1 MTRDTNLRKESRI
14 SNLQSRISIK
24 KMTNV
29 KFGFCLPIFAS
40 PSARMFRTPGF
51 ETVDPAAA
59 MRLGKLADDLGY
71 DSLWVADHLMLGR
84 DQAIMEG
91 WTTLAA
97 LAGMTQRARLGIIH
111 YNNALRHPA
120 LTAKMVATLDHIS
133 AGRMIHFVDY
143 GNRPY
148 EYLAYGLHTDNTREE
163 RIAEMCE
170 GLDVTLALW
179 TSDQPVSHYGRYYVT
194 REAICAPAPVQRPHP
209 PIWIGEA
216 HPDILA
222 ATAKYAQGWN
232 TTPVSL
238 AELDVRLTALRA
250 ACSQAGRNFNEL
262 ELSLEI
268 QVLIAPDHAALR
280 EKLRAILSH
289 APAGEEPETGMA
301 AYLNGA
307 TDQLPASMAETWI
320 AGTPDQARA
329 RVQAYVAA
337 GIRHFMLWFVDA
349 PDESGMRLFADKV
362 SDPFKM

>member
-1 MTRDTNLRKESRI
+1 MKQI
-14 SNLQSRISIK
+14 S
-24 KMTNV
+24 
-29 KFGFCLPIFAS
+29 FGFCLPIFAW
-40 PSARMFRTPGF
+40 PSARMFRAPGF
-51 ETVDPAAA
+51 DSVDPAAA
-59 MRLGKLADDLGY
+59 MRLGKLADELGY
-71 DSLWVADHLMLGR
+71 DSLWVADHLMLGK

-111 YNNALRHPA
+111 YNNALRHPS

-170 GLDVTLALW
+170 GLDITLALW
-179 TSDQPVSHYGRYYVT
+179 TAARPLSHTGTYYQT
-194 REAICAPAPVQRPHP
+194 SEAVCTPLPVQKPHP
-209 PIWIGEA
+209 PVWIGEA

-238 AELDVRLTALRA
+238 AELDNRLTALQA
-250 ACSQAGRNFNEL
+250 ACAQAGRDFNEL

-268 QVLIAPDHAALR
+268 QVLVAPDHAALR
-280 EKLRAILSH
+280 QKLRAILSR
-289 APAGEEPETGMA
+289 APAGEEPEPGMP
-301 AYLNGA
+301 AYLNGD
-307 TDQLPASMAETWI
+307 TDQLPPAIAETWV
-320 AGTPDQARA
+320 AGTPGQARA
-329 RVQAYVAA
+329 RVQAYVDA
-337 GIRHFMLWFVDA
+337 GISHFMLWFVDA
-349 PDESGMRLFADKV
+349 PDESGLRLFASEVAGK
-362 SDPFKM
+362 